1 MGACLDGRTV
11 PTNMSVRSFTAFTL
25 AFLALAA
32 CTPAER
38 RAERPQSTT
47 TPRLETGITAN
58 NGGGQRA
65 LGNTVGLGVTAPD
78 SRAR

>member
-1 MGACLDGRTV
+1 MNTSTRGC
-11 PTNMSVRSFTAFTL
+11 TAFAL

-38 RAERPQSTT
+38 AAERPQSTVSPGLDSGVT
-47 TPRLETGITAN
+47 SN

-65 LGNTVGLGVTAPD
+65 LGNNNGVGNITTPD

>member
-1 MGACLDGRTV
+1 MSMG
-11 PTNMSVRSFTAFTL
+11 VRSFTASTL
-25 AFLALAA
+25 ACLVLAA

-47 TPRLETGITAN
+47 TPGLETGITSE

-65 LGNTVGLGVTAPD
+65 LDNTVGVGVTTPD

>member
-1 MGACLDGRTV
+1 MNTSTRKL
-11 PTNMSVRSFTAFTL
+11 TAFTL
-25 AFLALAA
+25 ACLALAA

-38 RAERPQSTT
+38 AAERPQSTT
-47 TPRLETGITAN
+47 TPGLDTGITSN

-65 LGNTVGLGVTAPD
+65 LGNNGNVGITTPD

>member
-1 MGACLDGRTV
+1 MNTSTRGL
-11 PTNMSVRSFTAFTL
+11 TAFAL
-25 AFLALAA
+25 ACLALAA

-38 RAERPQSTT
+38 QAERPQSVTS
-47 TPRLETGITAN
+47 PGLDTGITSN

-65 LGNTVGLGVTAPD
+65 LGNNVGVGVTTPE

>member
-1 MGACLDGRTV
+1 MNVSTRG
-11 PTNMSVRSFTAFTL
+11 FTAFTL
-25 AFLALAA
+25 AWLALAA

-47 TPRLETGITAN
+47 TPGLETGITSN

-65 LGNTVGLGVTAPD
+65 LDNNVNVGVTTPD

>member
-1 MGACLDGRTV
+1 MD
-11 PTNMSVRSFTAFTL
+11 MSIRSFTAFTL
-25 AFLALAA
+25 ACLAMAA

-47 TPRLETGITAN
+47 TPGLETGITSN
-58 NGGGQRA
+58 NGGGSKA
-65 LGNTVGLGVTAPD
+65 LGNNVGVGVTTPD

>member
-1 MGACLDGRTV
+1 MNVSTRGFTVFALAC
-11 PTNMSVRSFTAFTL
+11 
-25 AFLALAA
+25 LALAA

-47 TPRLETGITAN
+47 TPGLETGITSN

-65 LGNTVGLGVTAPD
+65 LDNNVGVGVTTPD

>member
-1 MGACLDGRTV
+1 MNVSARG
-11 PTNMSVRSFTAFTL
+11 FTAFAL
-25 AFLALAA
+25 ACLALAA

-47 TPRLETGITAN
+47 TPGLETGITAN

-65 LGNTVGLGVTAPD
+65 LDNNVGVGVTTPD

>member
-1 MGACLDGRTV
+1 M
-11 PTNMSVRSFTAFTL
+11 NMDFRSFTAFAL
-25 AFLALAA
+25 AGLALAA

-47 TPRLETGITAN
+47 TPGLETGITAN

-65 LGNTVGLGVTAPD
+65 LDNTVGVGVTTPN

>member
-1 MGACLDGRTV
+1 MNVNTRGFTVFALAC
-11 PTNMSVRSFTAFTL
+11 
-25 AFLALAA
+25 LALAA

-47 TPRLETGITAN
+47 TPGLETGITSN

-65 LGNTVGLGVTAPD
+65 LDNNVGVGVTTPD